1 MQMRDMN
8 NPLPATK
15 GTHISLLAGP
25 HSQGGSVYNLVS
37 ETHFFVTFPIAFR
50 DAYYTCF
57 GTPSGKTTIS
67 INRISA
73 SQMRVDKEANTSV
86 AVTWIA
92 AGS

>member
-1 MQMRDMN
+1 MS
-8 NPLPATK
+8 NPLTAIKRIPT
-15 GTHISLLAGP
+15 SLLAGP

-37 ETHFFVTFPIAFR
+37 ETQFFVTFPIAFS
-50 DAYYTCF
+50 DADYTCF